1 MESYIVFKSSSRIHC
16 LTHLIDTQPTLVTT
30 CIYNSL
36 KKLTTKQKSVIHV
49 LCVRVSYFCS
59 FSNMLISKHQFTK
72 VLIIKHILFC
82 FDILSVKNR
91 SRLIEDSYYLTNR
104 KRFLLTRDQVRELMT
119 ALINPY
125 IRCRCTR
132 GLFFI
137 FIVDI

>member
-1 MESYIVFKSSSRIHC
+1 MSWNRPAALC

-49 LCVRVSYFCS
+49 LCVCVSYFCS
-59 FSNMLISKHQFTK
+59 FSNMLISKHKFTK
-72 VLIIKHILFC
+72 VLIIKHVLFY
-82 FDILSVKNR
+82 FDILLVKNR
-91 SRLIEDSYYLTNR
+91 SGPIVDSYYLTNR
-104 KRFLLTRDQVRELMT
+104 KRFLLTRDQVRVFMH

-125 IRCRCTR
+125 IQCRCTR
-132 GLFFI
+132 SLFIF